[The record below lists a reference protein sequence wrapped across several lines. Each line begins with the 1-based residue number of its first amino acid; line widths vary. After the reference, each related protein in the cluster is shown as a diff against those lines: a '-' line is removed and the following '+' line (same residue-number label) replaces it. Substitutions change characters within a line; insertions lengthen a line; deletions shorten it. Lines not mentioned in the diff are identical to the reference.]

1 MLSQSVEGAL
11 RAVLY
16 LAARPGRYVPVSEVA
31 EAVHA
36 SRSYLAKVLGQLATS
51 GILISSRGT
60 TGGFRIATSPDTLTL
75 ARIAAAIDGAE
86 PRRCLL
92 GTGTCG
98 DVPGCPAHQ
107 RWAPIA
113 HAMDGFLTGTT
124 VADLLQPNPSFSL
137 RTS

>member
-16 LAARPGRYVPVSEVA
+16 LAARPGRYVPVAEVA
-31 EAVHA
+31 GAVHA

-60 TGGFRIATSPDTLTL
+60 TGGFQIAASPDTLTL
-75 ARIAAAIDGAE
+75 AHIAAAIDGDE

-92 GTGTCG
+92 GTGVCG
-98 DVPGCPAHQ
+98 EVPGCPAHQ
-107 RWAPIA
+107 RWAPVA
-113 HAMDGFLTGTT
+113 HAMDGFFADTT
-124 VADLLQPNPSFSL
+124 VADLLRSSPSQSM
-137 RTS
+137 RIP